1 MTQRVAADKNSAG
14 LLATG
19 YPSIFA
25 THLLWGMLPLY
36 FALTAPASAVE
47 VVAARVLF
55 SIVFCSLFLSVLKN
69 GWKNLFALL
78 RNSKVIFA
86 LTIAS
91 LLIGCNWLLYVLATT
106 SGHTLDASLGY
117 FMNPLVSVLLGV
129 IFLGERLRFMQWTA
143 VGIAASGVIGMSVLY
158 GHVPWIGLGLA
169 TTFGLYGLVKSKV
182 GKQATP
188 LHSFAVE
195 SALLAPLAAACM
207 AFLAFRGSMTLFSTG
222 AAHFWILAASGIV
235 TAVPLLLFAD
245 AASKLPLSVVGM
257 VQYINPTIQ
266 FLIALFIF
274 DERLA
279 PMEWAGYIAVWIA
292 CILFT
297 FDAVNSSRV
306 TRRAEKIQDVAATG
320 SLGIIDID
328 RADRSDHC

>member
-1 MTQRVAADKNSAG
+1 MTQRVATDKNTAG
-14 LLATG
+14 LWATG

-69 GWKNLFALL
+69 GWKTLCALL
-78 RNSKVIFA
+78 RNRKVIFA

-117 FMNPLVSVLLGV
+117 FMNPLVSVLLGI
-129 IFLGERLRFMQWTA
+129 IFLGERLRFMQWAA

-182 GKQATP
+182 GKRATP

-195 SALLAPLAAACM
+195 SALLGPLAVACM
-207 AFLAFRGSMTLFSTG
+207 AFLAFRGSMTLFFYRGSP
-222 AAHFWILAASGIV
+222 FLDSGG
-235 TAVPLLLFAD
+235 F
-245 AASKLPLSVVGM
+245 
-257 VQYINPTIQ
+257 
-266 FLIALFIF
+266 
-274 DERLA
+274 
-279 PMEWAGYIAVWIA
+279 GYRHR
-292 CILFT
+292 
-297 FDAVNSSRV
+297 SS
-306 TRRAEKIQDVAATG
+306 AT
-320 SLGIIDID
+320 SL
-328 RADRSDHC
+328 C